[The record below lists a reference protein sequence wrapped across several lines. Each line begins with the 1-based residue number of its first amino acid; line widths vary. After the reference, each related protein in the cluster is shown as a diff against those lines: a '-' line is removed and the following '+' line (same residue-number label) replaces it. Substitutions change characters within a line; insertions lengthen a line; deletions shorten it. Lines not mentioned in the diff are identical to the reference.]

1 MAPARRKRE
10 AGPSKRPKRT
20 TDLEGPSRA
29 FNPGQNRLPIPRYL
43 RERCLRT
50 TLPWHFTNHHAETLL
65 VLAFFLDA
73 VSGKGM
79 GFEQLA
85 ELKKQLTRE
94 AKAKAREKA
103 EAAKPQSS
111 GAPTQKPAQ
120 KQGQKPARGPR
131 PAKAARPH
139 AGAPA
144 QAKPPAPQVDPVV
157 HVIGKLQ
164 KRFPAAFPK
173 NPAPKVPLKIG
184 ILADLVA
191 QAESLKLSED
201 EIREAV
207 STWCRG
213 SRYWAC
219 LTDGAARVDLNGAPA
234 GVVTTRD
241 ATFARK
247 QARQA
252 TGGPRRKGAGKPAA
266 ANAPAAEAPAAD
278 AAPSTDAPAE
288 PAPEAATPQ
297 AADNSEA

>member
-1 MAPARRKRE
+1 
-10 AGPSKRPKRT
+10 
-20 TDLEGPSRA
+20 
-29 FNPGQNRLPIPRYL
+29 
-43 RERCLRT
+43 
-50 TLPWHFTNHHAETLL
+50 
-65 VLAFFLDA
+65 
-73 VSGKGM
+73 M

-111 GAPTQKPAQ
+111 GAPGQKQAQKPT
-120 KQGQKPARGPR
+120 RGPR
-131 PAKAARPH
+131 PAKPSRPH

-219 LTDGAARVDLNGAPA
+219 LTDGAARVDLNGEPA

-252 TGGPRRKGAGKPAA
+252 TGGPRRKGGGKPAP
-266 ANAPAAEAPAAD
+266 ANAPATEGQAAQAQAAESTVAPAAD
-278 AAPSTDAPAE
+278 AASTDAPAQT
-288 PAPEAATPQ
+288 APEAAAAPQ
-297 AADNSEA
+297 SSEDNSEA

>member
-1 MAPARRKRE
+1 
-10 AGPSKRPKRT
+10 
-20 TDLEGPSRA
+20 
-29 FNPGQNRLPIPRYL
+29 
-43 RERCLRT
+43 
-50 TLPWHFTNHHAETLL
+50 
-65 VLAFFLDA
+65 
-73 VSGKGM
+73 M

-111 GAPTQKPAQ
+111 GAPAQ
-120 KQGQKPARGPR
+120 KQGQKPQGQKPTRGPR
-131 PAKAARPH
+131 PAKASRPH

-191 QAESLKLSED
+191 QAESLNLSED

-219 LTDGAARVDLNGAPA
+219 LTDGAPRVDLNGEPA

-252 TGGPRRKGAGKPAA
+252 TGGPRRKGAGKPAT
-266 ANAPAAEAPAAD
+266 ANAQAAEGQAAEAQAAEAQAAETQAAEAPAAAD
-278 AAPSTDAPAE
+278 AASTDAPAQR
-288 PAPEAATPQ
+288 ASDAAAAPQ
-297 AADNSEA
+297 AENNSEA